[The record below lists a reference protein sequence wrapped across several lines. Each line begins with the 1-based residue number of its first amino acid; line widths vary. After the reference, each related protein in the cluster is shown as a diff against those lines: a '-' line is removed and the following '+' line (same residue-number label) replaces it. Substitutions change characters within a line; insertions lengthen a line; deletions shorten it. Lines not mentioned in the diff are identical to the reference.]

1 MLLPIITKTCQV
13 GVVDLRRREYEGG
26 ERSVEGRDSLRELK
40 KEDRVQ
46 RETGRLVEVSMCC
59 IYATK
64 MPHFTRFSGEE
75 RWSREKGSRVALPPA
90 RLLRFQRVTMVNNGD
105 PSVTMGSKKQQ
116 EEVATSM
123 FSRDRRS
130 WRPTPSLPATTTRNQ
145 VISNCTSSSTLHPCQ
160 LVVRSVVV
168 LK

>member
-26 ERSVEGRDSLRELK
+26 ERSVEGRDSLREFK

-64 MPHFTRFSGEE
+64 KYFAHFSGEE
-75 RWSREKGSRVALPPA
+75 RWSRAKGSRMELSPA
-90 RLLRFQRVTMVNNGD
+90 RLLRFQRVTIVNNGY
-105 PSVTMGSKKQQ
+105 
-116 EEVATSM
+116 
-123 FSRDRRS
+123 R
-130 WRPTPSLPATTTRNQ
+130 
-145 VISNCTSSSTLHPCQ
+145 
-160 LVVRSVVV
+160 
-168 LK
+168 